1 MPFIFYYCI
10 TTKIIVTII
19 SILRYNKKRK
29 AMLTNLKY
37 TFKTSLIVMVLIIG
51 NSLFAQNGLTITDNP
66 VAAMLDSLDNQ
77 KILEKALA
85 KPVYPKTNKF
95 KYSED
100 SVPRFE
106 DFVYESRLAKL
117 DANSPFDLVYNP
129 HVKGFIELYAMRR
142 RTLVSRMMGLSQLY
156 YPMFEEIFDRYN
168 IPLELK
174 HLAVIESALNPNAR
188 SKCGATG
195 LWQFMYPTGKMYGL
209 TVNSYIDER
218 SNVYKATEAAAE
230 YLKSLYGMFGD
241 WQMVLAAYNA
251 GPGTISKAIRRSGGK
266 KTYWEIRPFL
276 PTETQ
281 AYVPAF
287 IAANYIMNY
296 PTEHNIYASTPR
308 KTYFE
313 VDTAIVKETMSFEQI
328 SAALDVPIEEVIYF
342 NPQYRKNVIPEG
354 GNALTLPK
362 AKIGMF
368 LTNETEIYAAIKSQ
382 KLIVSENSLAVK
394 EIQKTHTVRNGE
406 KLSTIARKYG
416 VTVADLK
423 SWNYIGKKGIRS
435 GKKLIVYVKQNIP
448 SSNPIEV
455 KTDTPKDP
463 QTNVASKTDTTID
476 ADGRKKLADNS
487 TDSKF
492 HYHKVE
498 KGETL
503 YRLSKK
509 FGVSVQDIAELNNLN
524 RNSQLQRGQKL
535 KIKQKS

>member
-1 MPFIFYYCI
+1 
-10 TTKIIVTII
+10 
-19 SILRYNKKRK
+19 
-29 AMLTNLKY
+29 MLNNLKY
-37 TFKTSLIVMVLIIG
+37 SIKKTITLSALVIG
-51 NSLFAQNGLTITDNP
+51 SSMFAQNTLTITDNP
-66 VAAMLDSLDNQ
+66 VAAMLDSLANQ

-85 KPVYPKTNKF
+85 KPVYPKTNKY
-95 KYSED
+95 KYTED
-100 SVPRFE
+100 SIPRFE

-129 HVKGFIELYAMRR
+129 HVKGFIELYAIRK

-156 YPMFEEIFDRYN
+156 YPMFEEVFDKHN

-188 SKCGATG
+188 SRCGATG

-209 TVNSYIDER
+209 NVDSYIDER
-218 SNVYKATEAAAE
+218 SDVYKATEAAAE
-230 YLKSLYGMFGD
+230 YLSSLYKMFGD

-287 IAANYIMNY
+287 IAANYVMNY
-296 PTEHNIYASTPR
+296 PTEHNIYASAPR

-313 VDTAIVKETMSFEQI
+313 VDTAVVKEPMSFEQI
-328 SAALDVPIEEVIYF
+328 SAALDVPVEEVIYF
-342 NPQYRKNVIPEG
+342 NPQYRKNMIPAG

-362 AKIGMF
+362 EKIGTF
-368 LTNETEIYAAIKSQ
+368 ISNETEIYAAIKSQ
-382 KLIVSENSLAVK
+382 KLVAQESTLAVK

-416 VTVADLK
+416 VTIADLK
-423 SWNYIGKKGIRS
+423 SWNYIGKKGVKA
-435 GKKLIVYVKQNIP
+435 GKKLVVYVKESVPVN
-448 SSNPIEV
+448 STNTEV
-455 KTDTPKDP
+455 KTDTPKAP
-463 QTNVASKTDTTID
+463 QTNVAVKTDTTVD
-476 ADGRKKLADNS
+476 TNTKKLADN
-487 TDSKF
+487 TLVKGKYQ
-492 HYHKVE
+492 YHKVE

-509 FGVSVQDIAELNNLN
+509 FGISVQELSKMNNLGKN
-524 RNSQLQRGQKL
+524 AQLQRRQIL
-535 KIKQKS
+535 KVKQNS